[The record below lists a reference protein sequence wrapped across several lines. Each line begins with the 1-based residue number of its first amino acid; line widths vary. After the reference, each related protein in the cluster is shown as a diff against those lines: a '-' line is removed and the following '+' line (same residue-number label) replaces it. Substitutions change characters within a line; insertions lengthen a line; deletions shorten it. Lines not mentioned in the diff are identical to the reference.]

1 MGSEMCIR
9 DSPRQHTT
17 GGHDRLYGITK
28 RGDSYVRSMVVHGA
42 RAVVSRAKG
51 KTDALSHWINQL
63 VARRGFNKAAIAL
76 TNKMIRI
83 AWVLVTRGER
93 YKPALSM

>member
-1 MGSEMCIR
+1 
-9 DSPRQHTT
+9 
-17 GGHDRLYGITK
+17 
-28 RGDSYVRSMVVHGA
+28 MVVHGA

-51 KTDALSHWINQL
+51 KTDALSRWINQL

-93 YKPALSM
+93 YKPSLSM